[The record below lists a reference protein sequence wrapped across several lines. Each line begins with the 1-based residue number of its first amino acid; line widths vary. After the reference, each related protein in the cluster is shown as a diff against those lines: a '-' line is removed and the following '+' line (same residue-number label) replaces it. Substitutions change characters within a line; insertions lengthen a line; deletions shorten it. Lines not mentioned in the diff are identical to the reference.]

1 MKTFIDKNSL
11 ALFDIVISMS
21 NCRSCSNNNVA
32 EKNYKKGDKVI
43 DFGGWCEFCYNDIVK
58 PNIRADNNKKK

>member
-1 MKTFIDKNSL
+1 MKNFIDENTF
-11 ALFDIVISMS
+11 ALCDIVISMS

-43 DFGGWCEFCYNDIVK
+43 DLGGWCEVCYNDKVY
-58 PNIRADNNKKK
+58 PNIRADNNNKK